1 MSNLIA
7 KSLCVDVPK
16 TCTSDL
22 LLVKENERIPADGLI
37 LSEAFVDESMITGE
51 SRAVKCKNC
60 LDEIMLIMQNNSAD
74 SPRRVDAICGINQH
88 MAYATIGKKWLAY
101 S

>member
-51 SRAVKCKNC
+51 SRAVNKKTNDLVGSVAKFKNQIQG
-60 LDEIMLIMQNNSAD
+60 L
-74 SPRRVDAICGINQH
+74 
-88 MAYATIGKKWLAY
+88 
-101 S
+101 

>member
-1 MSNLIA
+1 MSFLIILEFLFFNF
-7 KSLCVDVPK
+7 KHTLFTLFISSTVTLHGFIF
-16 TCTSDL
+16 L
-22 LLVKENERIPADGLI
+22 LKDYHR
-37 LSEAFVDESMITGE
+37 SFT
-51 SRAVKCKNC
+51 VKCKNC

-74 SPRRVDAICGINQH
+74 SPRRVDAICGINQQ

>member
-51 SRAVKCKNC
+51 SRAVN
-60 LDEIMLIMQNNSAD
+60 
-74 SPRRVDAICGINQH
+74 
-88 MAYATIGKKWLAY
+88 KKTVLLQSLKIKY
-101 S
+101 KVYNPSCS

>member
-1 MSNLIA
+1 MKWSA
-7 KSLCVDVPK
+7 GKACVKGKS
-16 TCTSDL
+16 
-22 LLVKENERIPADGLI
+22 
-37 LSEAFVDESMITGE
+37 
-51 SRAVKCKNC
+51 C

-74 SPRRVDAICGINQH
+74 SPRRVDAICGINQQ

>member
-1 MSNLIA
+1 MKYGYARVSTPDQKL
-7 KSLCVDVPK
+7 
-16 TCTSDL
+16 
-22 LLVKENERIPADGLI
+22 ENQIDQLKQAC
-37 LSEAFVDESMITGE
+37 
-51 SRAVKCKNC
+51 VKCKIC

-74 SPRRVDAICGINQH
+74 SPRRVDAICGINQQ